1 MDKPIAAIE
10 LGSKKLKLVVGY
22 EIDGQIYVLYT
33 LTKPYGNCIE
43 GGNFVDANKVATTIG
58 SIREFT
64 DPSAKLRL
72 NISDVLLCLPPYGL
86 GIYQTRQVTTVVTED
101 SKISNLDIKNI
112 YALIRNS
119 AYPLNDKALVDVVP
133 ESFTLDQGRIFAR
146 PPMGESSSTLT
157 VSAKV
162 QTLPSVL
169 VDNYQ
174 SVLMSGGMVSRR
186 NVVSSLAATELIN
199 SYPNMPHSYI
209 LVDIGSSTTT
219 VSFVGN
225 GALYGST
232 YFNWG
237 GDNITEK
244 IIERFNINEADA
256 EKYKIMYG
264 IDYSEMNFK
273 APICTTEDGNG
284 QEVHHYNDELNEII
298 KGELEI
304 FVEQLKEAIDQVV
317 ASHDKSYRSFPMLL
331 VGGGSELN
339 GLVQYITP
347 KVLSETVQVVRPKT
361 LGARNATFFNCLGA
375 ILTHSRYPNLND
387 ESHPRVGVLTRN
399 NPNQAK

>member
-22 EIDGQIYVLYT
+22 EIDGQVYVLYT
-33 LTKPYGNCIE
+33 LTKPYGFCIE
-43 GGNFVDANKVATTIG
+43 GGNFVDASKVAETIK

-64 DPSAKLRL
+64 DPSAKLKL
-72 NISDVLLCLPPYGL
+72 NITDVLLCLPPYGL

-133 ESFTLDQGRIFAR
+133 ESFTLDHGRIFAR

-174 SVLMSGGMVSRR
+174 TVLANGGMVSRR
-186 NVVSSLAATELIN
+186 NVISSLAATELIS
-199 SYPNMPHSYI
+199 SYPNMPTSFI
-209 LVDIGSSTTT
+209 LVDIGSNVTT

-232 YFNWG
+232 FFEWG
-237 GDNITEK
+237 GDNITER
-244 IIERFNINEADA
+244 IIEKFNINEADA
-256 EKYKIMYG
+256 EKYKMMYG
-264 IDYSEMNFK
+264 IDYREMNFK
-273 APICTTEDGNG
+273 APICTTDDGTG
-284 QEVHHYNDELNEII
+284 HDVHHYNDELNAII
-298 KGELEI
+298 KGELDI
-304 FVEQLKEAIDQVV
+304 FVEQLNEAINDIV
-317 ASHDKSYRSFPMLL
+317 AQHDKSYRSFPMML
-331 VGGGSELN
+331 VGGGAELN

-347 KVLSETVQVVRPKT
+347 KVMSETVEVVKPKT
-361 LGARNATFFNCLGA
+361 LGARNATFTNCLGA
-375 ILTHSRYPNLND
+375 ILTYSKYPNLND
-387 ESHPRVGVLTRN
+387 ESHPRVGVLSRN
-399 NPNQAK
+399 PANNK

>member
-22 EIDGQIYVLYT
+22 EIDGQVYVLYT
-33 LTKPYGNCIE
+33 LTKPYGFCIE
-43 GGNFVDANKVATTIG
+43 GGNFVDANKVAETIK

-64 DPSAKLRL
+64 DPSAKLKL

-133 ESFTLDQGRIFAR
+133 ESFTLDHGRIFAR

-169 VDNYQ
+169 VENYQ
-174 SVLMSGGMVSRR
+174 TVLANGGMVSRR
-186 NVVSSLAATELIN
+186 NVISSLAATELVS
-199 SYPNMPHSYI
+199 SYPNMPSSFI
-209 LVDIGSSTTT
+209 LVDIGSNITT

-232 YFNWG
+232 FFEWG
-237 GDNITEK
+237 GDNITER
-244 IIERFNINEADA
+244 IIEKFNINEADA

-264 IDYSEMNFK
+264 IDYREMNFK
-273 APICTTEDGNG
+273 APICTTEDADGHD
-284 QEVHHYNDELNEII
+284 VHHYNDELNAII
-298 KGELEI
+298 KGELDI
-304 FVEQLKEAIDQVV
+304 FVQQLNDAINDIV
-317 ASHDKSYRSFPMLL
+317 AQHDKSYRSFPMML
-331 VGGGSELN
+331 VGGGAELN

-347 KVLSETVQVVRPKT
+347 KVMSETVEVIRPQT
-361 LGARNATFFNCLGA
+361 LGARNATFTNCLGA
-375 ILTHSRYPNLND
+375 ILTYSKYPNLND
-387 ESHPRVGVLTRN
+387 ESHPRVGVLSRN
-399 NPNQAK
+399 PANSK

>member
-22 EIDGQIYVLYT
+22 EIDGQVYVLYT
-33 LTKPYGNCIE
+33 LTKPYGFCIE
-43 GGNFVDANKVATTIG
+43 GGNFIDASKVAETIK

-64 DPSAKLRL
+64 DPSAKLKL
-72 NISDVLLCLPPYGL
+72 NITDVLLCLPPYGL

-133 ESFTLDQGRIFAR
+133 ESFTLDHGRIFAR

-174 SVLMSGGMVSRR
+174 TVLANGGMVSRR
-186 NVVSSLAATELIN
+186 NVISSLAATELIS
-199 SYPNMPHSYI
+199 SYPNMPSSFI
-209 LVDIGSSTTT
+209 LVDIGSNITT
-219 VSFVGN
+219 VSFIGN

-232 YFNWG
+232 FFEWG
-237 GDNITEK
+237 GDNITER
-244 IIERFNINEADA
+244 IIEKFNINEADA

-264 IDYSEMNFK
+264 IDYREMNFK
-273 APICTTEDGNG
+273 APICTTDDGTG
-284 QEVHHYNDELNEII
+284 HDVHHYNDELNAII
-298 KGELEI
+298 KGELDI
-304 FVEQLKEAIDQVV
+304 FVQQLNDAINDIV
-317 ASHDKSYRSFPMLL
+317 AQHDKSYRSFPMIL
-331 VGGGSELN
+331 VGGGAELN

-347 KVLSETVQVVRPKT
+347 KVMSETVEVIRPKT
-361 LGARNATFFNCLGA
+361 LGARNATFTNCLGA
-375 ILTHSRYPNLND
+375 ILTYSKYPNLND
-387 ESHPRVGVLTRN
+387 ESHPRVGVLSRN
-399 NPNQAK
+399 PANNK

>member
-72 NISDVLLCLPPYGL
+72 NISDVLLCLPPYSL

-209 LVDIGSSTTT
+209 LVDIGSNTTT

-331 VGGGSELN
+331 VGGGAELN

-347 KVLSETVQVVRPKT
+347 KVLSETVQVIRPKT

-399 NPNQAK
+399 NSNQAK

>member
-22 EIDGQIYVLYT
+22 EIDGQVYVLYT

-43 GGNFVDANKVATTIG
+43 GGNFVDANKVAETIG

-133 ESFTLDQGRIFAR
+133 ESFTLDHGRIFAR

-162 QTLPSVL
+162 QTLPNVL

-186 NVVSSLAATELIN
+186 NVIASLAATELIN
-199 SYPNMPHSYI
+199 SYPNMPQSYI
-209 LVDIGSSTTT
+209 LVDIGSSVTT
-219 VSFVGN
+219 VSFIGN

-264 IDYSEMNFK
+264 IDNREMNFK
-273 APICTTEDGNG
+273 APICTTDDGTG
-284 QEVHHYNDELNEII
+284 HEVHHMNDELNAII
-298 KGELEI
+298 KGELDI
-304 FVEQLKEAIDQVV
+304 FVNYLKEAVNEVV
-317 ASHDKSYRSFPMLL
+317 SQHDKTYSSFPMLL

-339 GLVQYITP
+339 GLVNYITP
-347 KVLSETVQVVRPKT
+347 KVMSETVQVVSSRT
-361 LGARNATFFNCLGA
+361 LGARNPTFFNCLGM
-375 ILTHSRYPNLND
+375 ILTHSKYLNLND
-387 ESHPRVGVLTRN
+387 EAHPKVGQVTRN
-399 NPNQAK
+399 PSVK

>member
-22 EIDGQIYVLYT
+22 EIDGQVYVLYT
-33 LTKPYGNCIE
+33 LTKPYGFCIE
-43 GGNFVDANKVATTIG
+43 GGNFIDATKVAETIK

-64 DPSAKLRL
+64 DPSAKLKL
-72 NISDVLLCLPPYGL
+72 NITDVLLCLPPYGL

-133 ESFTLDQGRIFAR
+133 ESFTLDHGRIFAR

-174 SVLMSGGMVSRR
+174 TVLANGGMVSRR
-186 NVVSSLAATELIN
+186 NVISSLAATELIS
-199 SYPNMPHSYI
+199 SYPNMPSSFI
-209 LVDIGSSTTT
+209 LVDIGSNITT
-219 VSFVGN
+219 VSFIGN

-232 YFNWG
+232 FFEWG
-237 GDNITEK
+237 GDNITER
-244 IIERFNINEADA
+244 IIEKFNINEADA
-256 EKYKIMYG
+256 EKYKILYG
-264 IDYSEMNFK
+264 IDYREMNFK

-284 QEVHHYNDELNEII
+284 QDVHHYNDELNSII
-298 KGELEI
+298 KGELDI
-304 FVEQLKEAIDQVV
+304 FVQQLNDAINDIV
-317 ASHDKSYRSFPMLL
+317 AQHDKSYRSFPMML
-331 VGGGSELN
+331 VGGGAELN

-347 KVLSETVQVVRPKT
+347 KVMSETVEVIRPKT
-361 LGARNATFFNCLGA
+361 LGARNATFTNCLGA
-375 ILTHSRYPNLND
+375 ILTYSKYPNLND
-387 ESHPRVGVLTRN
+387 ESHPRVGVLSRN
-399 NPNQAK
+399 PANNK

>member
-22 EIDGQIYVLYT
+22 EIDGQVYVLYT
-33 LTKPYGNCIE
+33 LTKPYGFCIE
-43 GGNFVDANKVATTIG
+43 GGNFIDASKVAETIK

-64 DPSAKLRL
+64 DPSAKLKL
-72 NISDVLLCLPPYGL
+72 NITDVLLCLPPYGL

-133 ESFTLDQGRIFAR
+133 ESFTLDHGRIFAR

-174 SVLMSGGMVSRR
+174 TVLANGGMVSRR
-186 NVVSSLAATELIN
+186 NVISSLAATELIS
-199 SYPNMPHSYI
+199 SYPNMPSSFI
-209 LVDIGSSTTT
+209 LVDIGSNITT
-219 VSFVGN
+219 VSFIGN

-232 YFNWG
+232 FFEWG
-237 GDNITEK
+237 GDNITER
-244 IIERFNINEADA
+244 IIEKFNINEADA

-264 IDYSEMNFK
+264 IDYREMNFK
-273 APICTTEDGNG
+273 APICTTDDGTG
-284 QEVHHYNDELNEII
+284 QDVHHYNDELNAII
-298 KGELEI
+298 KGELDI
-304 FVEQLKEAIDQVV
+304 FVQQLNDAINDIV
-317 ASHDKSYRSFPMLL
+317 AQHDKSYRSFPMIL
-331 VGGGSELN
+331 VGGGAELN

-347 KVLSETVQVVRPKT
+347 KVMSETVEVIRPKT
-361 LGARNATFFNCLGA
+361 LGARNATFTNCLGA
-375 ILTHSRYPNLND
+375 ILTYSKYPNLND
-387 ESHPRVGVLTRN
+387 ESHPRVGVLSRN
-399 NPNQAK
+399 PANNK

>member
-22 EIDGQIYVLYT
+22 EIDGKIYVLYT

-43 GGNFVDANKVATTIG
+43 GGNFVDANKVAETIG

-133 ESFTLDQGRIFAR
+133 ESFTLDHGRIFAR

-174 SVLMSGGMVSRR
+174 TVLANGGMVSRR
-186 NVVSSLAATELIN
+186 NVISSLAATELIC
-199 SYPNMPHSYI
+199 SYPNMPSSFI
-209 LVDIGSSTTT
+209 LVDIGSNVTT

-232 YFNWG
+232 FFEWG
-237 GDNITEK
+237 GDNITER
-244 IIERFNINEADA
+244 IIEKFNINEADA

-264 IDYSEMNFK
+264 IDYREMNFK
-273 APICTTEDGNG
+273 APICTTDDGTG
-284 QEVHHYNDELNEII
+284 HDVHHYNDELNTII
-298 KGELEI
+298 KGELDI
-304 FVEQLKEAIDQVV
+304 FVEQLNDAINEIV
-317 ASHDKSYRSFPMLL
+317 AQHDKSYRSFPMML
-331 VGGGSELN
+331 VGGGAELN

-347 KVLSETVQVVRPKT
+347 KVMSETVEVVKPKT
-361 LGARNATFFNCLGA
+361 LGARNATFTNCLGA
-375 ILTHSRYPNLND
+375 ILTYSKYPNLND
-387 ESHPRVGVLTRN
+387 ESHPRVGVLSRN
-399 NPNQAK
+399 PASNK

>member
-72 NISDVLLCLPPYGL
+72 NISDVLLCLPPYSL

-209 LVDIGSSTTT
+209 LVDIGSNTTT

-331 VGGGSELN
+331 IGGGAELN

>member
-22 EIDGQIYVLYT
+22 EIDGQVYVLYT
-33 LTKPYGNCIE
+33 LTKPYGFCIE
-43 GGNFVDANKVATTIG
+43 GGNFVDANKVAETIK

-64 DPSAKLRL
+64 DPGAKLRL

-119 AYPLNDKALVDVVP
+119 AYPLNDKVLVDVVP
-133 ESFTLDQGRIFAR
+133 ESFTLDHGRIFAR

-174 SVLMSGGMVSRR
+174 TVLANGGMVSRR
-186 NVVSSLAATELIN
+186 NVISSLAATELVC
-199 SYPNMPHSYI
+199 SYPNMPSSFI
-209 LVDIGSSTTT
+209 LVDIGSNITT

-232 YFNWG
+232 FFEWG
-237 GDNITEK
+237 GDNITER
-244 IIERFNINEADA
+244 IIEKFNINEADA

-264 IDYSEMNFK
+264 IDYREMNFK
-273 APICTTEDGNG
+273 APICTTDDGTG
-284 QEVHHYNDELNEII
+284 HDVHHYNDELNTII
-298 KGELEI
+298 KGELDI
-304 FVEQLKEAIDQVV
+304 FVQQLNDAINEIV
-317 ASHDKSYRSFPMLL
+317 AQHDKSYRSFPMML
-331 VGGGSELN
+331 VGGGAELN

-347 KVLSETVQVVRPKT
+347 KVMSETVEVVKPKT
-361 LGARNATFFNCLGA
+361 LGARNATFTNCLGM
-375 ILTHSRYPNLND
+375 ILANSKYPNVYD
-387 ESHPRVGVLTRN
+387 ETHPRVNPVTRDEE
-399 NPNQAK
+399 K

>member
-72 NISDVLLCLPPYGL
+72 NISDVLLCLPPYSL

-133 ESFTLDQGRIFAR
+133 ESFTLDHGRIFAR

-186 NVVSSLAATELIN
+186 NVVSSLAAAELIN

-298 KGELEI
+298 KGDLEI

-331 VGGGSELN
+331 VGGGAELN

-399 NPNQAK
+399 NSNQAK

>member
-186 NVVSSLAATELIN
+186 NVVSSLAAAELIN

-331 VGGGSELN
+331 VGGGAELN

-399 NPNQAK
+399 NSNQAK

>member
-22 EIDGQIYVLYT
+22 EIDGQVYVLYT
-33 LTKPYGNCIE
+33 LTKPYGHAIE
-43 GGNFVDANKVATTIG
+43 AGNFNDANKVSETIA
-58 SIREFT
+58 SVREFT

-72 NISDVLLCLPPYGL
+72 NISDVLLSIPPYGL

-119 AYPLNDKALVDVVP
+119 AYPLNDKTLVDVVP
-133 ESFTLDQGRIFAR
+133 ESFTLDHGRIFAR

-162 QTLPSVL
+162 QTLPKVL

-174 SVLMSGGMVSRR
+174 TVLINGGMISRR
-186 NVVSSLAATELIN
+186 NVVSSLAATELIS
-199 SYPNMPHSYI
+199 SYKDLPSSYI
-209 LVDIGSSTTT
+209 LVDIGSNVTT
-219 VSFVGN
+219 VSFIGN
-225 GALYGST
+225 SALYGST

-237 GDNITEK
+237 GDNITER
-244 IIERFNINEADA
+244 IIEKFNINESDA

-264 IDYSEMNFK
+264 IDYRQMNFK
-273 APICTTEDGNG
+273 DPICTTEDGLGN
-284 QEVHHYNDELNEII
+284 EVKHYNDELNTII
-298 KGELEI
+298 KGELDI
-304 FVEQLKEAIDQVV
+304 FLENLNNAVNDIVSQ
-317 ASHDKSYRSFPMLL
+317 HDKSYRSFPMLL
-331 VGGGSELN
+331 VGGGAELN

-347 KVLSETVQVVRPKT
+347 KVLSETVRVVRPRT
-361 LGARNATFFNCLGA
+361 LGARNSTFFNCLGM
-375 ILTHSRYPNLND
+375 ILTYAKYPNLND
-387 ESHPRVGVLTRN
+387 ETHQRVGVLSRN
-399 NPNQAK
+399 QTPTNK

>member
-22 EIDGQIYVLYT
+22 EIDGQVYVLYT
-33 LTKPYGNCIE
+33 LTKPYGFCIE
-43 GGNFVDANKVATTIG
+43 GGNFVDANKVAETIK

-64 DPSAKLRL
+64 DPSAKLKL

-133 ESFTLDQGRIFAR
+133 ESFTLDHGRIFAR

-169 VDNYQ
+169 VENYQ
-174 SVLMSGGMVSRR
+174 TVLANGGMVSRR
-186 NVVSSLAATELIN
+186 NVISSLAATELVN
-199 SYPNMPHSYI
+199 SYPNMPSSFI
-209 LVDIGSSTTT
+209 LVDIGSNVTT

-232 YFNWG
+232 FFEWG
-237 GDNITEK
+237 GDNITER
-244 IIERFNINEADA
+244 IIEKFNINEADA

-264 IDYSEMNFK
+264 IDYREMNFK
-273 APICTTEDGNG
+273 APICTTEDADGHD
-284 QEVHHYNDELNEII
+284 VHHYNDELNAII
-298 KGELEI
+298 KGELDI
-304 FVEQLKEAIDQVV
+304 FVQQLNDAINDIV
-317 ASHDKSYRSFPMLL
+317 AQHDKSYRSFPMML
-331 VGGGSELN
+331 VGGGAELN

-347 KVLSETVQVVRPKT
+347 KVMSETVEVIRPKT
-361 LGARNATFFNCLGA
+361 LGARNATFTNCLGA
-375 ILTHSRYPNLND
+375 ILTYSKYPNLND
-387 ESHPRVGVLTRN
+387 ESHPRVGVLSRN
-399 NPNQAK
+399 PANSK